1 MQPAESQLLTIA
13 DWQQAVRDGA
23 DWRALLQAR
32 LARIT
37 GPGAAPHAW
46 IHHSSPARLD
56 KRLRQL
62 DSLAA
67 ATPDRAAPLAAFP
80 LFGVPFAVKDNIDV
94 GGMDTTAACPA
105 WARPAETSATVV
117 QKLTDAGAVLLGKT
131 NLDQF
136 ATGLVG
142 TRSP

>member
-46 IHHSSPARLD
+46 IHHSSPTRLD

-67 ATPDRAAPLAAFP
+67 ATPARWPL
-80 LFGVPFAVKDNIDV
+80 LGVPFALKDNIDIE
-94 GGMDTTAACPA
+94 GSPPPPPAPPSPTPPAATPRWC
-105 WARPAETSATVV
+105 SAC
-117 QKLTDAGAVLLGKT
+117 
-131 NLDQF
+131 
-136 ATGLVG
+136 
-142 TRSP
+142 